1 MDLAIALG
9 QGAGLAVACGLL
21 AGLPLAVAA
30 LAALLLGF
38 DDIGEPGAA
47 RLLDDGL
54 VVAILCVFGAVD
66 AIGELRLPERAQLA
80 MRAVAGALVFE
91 LVAHDELSWV
101 GLVLGFVIAGLA
113 ATVGVRL
120 LTASARA
127 GSVGSATVLAVA
139 AAVIAAV
146 VSIIPFAG
154 YVVLAAGAFLVVR
167 NRQQADEKYR
177 GLRILR

>member
-30 LAALLLGF
+30 LAAILLGF
-38 DDIGEPGAA
+38 DDVGEPGAA

-54 VVAILCVFGAVD
+54 VVALLCVLGAVD
-66 AIGELRLPERAQLA
+66 AIGELRLPERVQLG
-80 MRAVAGALVFE
+80 MRAVAGAAVFE

-101 GLVLGFVIAGLA
+101 GIVLGFVIAGLA

-139 AAVIAAV
+139 AAGIAAV
-146 VSIIPFAG
+146 VSIVPFAG
-154 YVVLAAGAFLVVR
+154 YVVLVAGAFLVVR
-167 NRQQADEKYR
+167 NRRRSDEKYR

>member
-1 MDLAIALG
+1 VDLAIAIG

-47 RLLDDGL
+47 RALDDTI
-54 VVAILCVFGAVD
+54 VVVVLCVFAVID
-66 AIGELRLPERAQLA
+66 AIGEPRLPERVQLG

-101 GLVLGFVIAGLA
+101 GLVLGFVIAGLS

-127 GSVGSATVLAVA
+127 GSIGSATVLAVA
-139 AAVIAAV
+139 AAAIAAI

-154 YVVLAAGAFLVVR
+154 YVVLVAGAFLVVR
-167 NRQQADEKYR
+167 NRQRSDEKYR